1 MPPANLNPPTLS
13 VPALIEALGLVAH
26 DEGGYFR
33 QLYQSDWTVPTDREG
48 GARYGLN
55 TIYYLLTADSPKGH
69 LHRNQ
74 SDIVHFF
81 HAGSPLTYF
90 LLSPEGQLSK
100 VVMGPDPAQGQ
111 VFQMTV
117 PGGYWKASLL
127 ASGDFGLI
135 SEAVCPGFDYRDR
148 ELATPATV
156 RGAFPQHWGA
166 LAPYVLDHARDTVCG
181 QTASGQMDSREAG

>member
-1 MPPANLNPPTLS
+1 MRPANLTNPPVSTS
-13 VPALIEALGLVAH
+13 ALIQLLGLEAH

-48 GARYGLN
+48 SARYGLN
-55 TIYYLLTADSPKGH
+55 TIYYLLTAESPKGH

-81 HAGSPLTYF
+81 HAGHPLTYL
-90 LLSPEGQLSK
+90 LLSPEGQLST
-100 VVMGPDPAQGQ
+100 VVMGPDPLQGH

-117 PGGYWKASLL
+117 PGGYWKASYL

-148 ELATPATV
+148 TLATPAMV
-156 RGAFPQHWGA
+156 RQEFPQHWEA
-166 LAPYVLDHARDTVCG
+166 LAPYVLEHPVT
-181 QTASGQMDSREAG
+181 

>member
-1 MPPANLNPPTLS
+1 MLPAKLTQTTLS
-13 VPALIEALGLVAH
+13 VPALVEALGLAAH

-33 QLYQSDWTVPTDREG
+33 QLYQSDWTVPTAREG
-48 GARYGLN
+48 SARYGLN
-55 TIYYLLTADSPKGH
+55 TIYYLLTAESPKGH

-81 HAGSPLTYF
+81 HAGHPLTYF
-90 LLSPEGQLSK
+90 LLSPEGQLST
-100 VVMGPDPAQGQ
+100 VVMGPDPAQGH

-117 PGGYWKASLL
+117 PGGYWKASFL

-148 ELATPATV
+148 TLATPAMV
-156 RGAFPQHWGA
+156 RQEFPQHWEA
-166 LAPYVLDHARDTVCG
+166 LAPYVLEHPVT
-181 QTASGQMDSREAG
+181 